1 MNLSSLQNVRAAS
14 AWGARWA
21 HPGWA
26 SLGAPMGASLG
37 APRTHGGLVGRTQ
50 GGTKAGKTCSPIPAT
65 WRFHGVSHATAAV
78 DWTEACF
85 RWFMSNPRRVLPQC
99 TQLVTRRTVER
110 KFLLRPSEEVCAI
123 FRYLIALLA
132 ARHGVAVH
140 AFVVLSNHLHLLKT
154 DGQAEMPAFMRDL
167 LAQATR
173 RLNCVL
179 DREGPLWDSRR
190 YSSVEVHGE
199 GAAWD
204 KLVYV
209 MTNPVKHGLVSRP
222 EDWPGLITLISEI
235 RAGKVTVER
244 PDLPCFRGSTLPR
257 HVELELAPPP
267 VLGHLS
273 REEYADQ
280 LEQHVLER
288 VRELNGCAL
297 SSNNA
302 PLGAERALE
311 ADPDDC
317 PVGCHQ
323 AGGLDPRISGLE
335 ESSAYHQ
342 ELLEELKEW
351 RRAYWEARRRW
362 SSDSRVEFPYGTYA
376 MRVHYNARVAPPP
389 RL

>member
-1 MNLSSLQNVRAAS
+1 
-14 AWGARWA
+14 
-21 HPGWA
+21 
-26 SLGAPMGASLG
+26 
-37 APRTHGGLVGRTQ
+37 
-50 GGTKAGKTCSPIPAT
+50 
-65 WRFHGVSHATAAV
+65 
-78 DWTEACF
+78 
-85 RWFMSNPRRVLPQC
+85 
-99 TQLVTRRTVER
+99 VEQR
-110 KFLLRPSEEVCAI
+110 FLLRPSEEACAI

-179 DREGPLWDSRR
+179 GREGPLWDARR

-209 MTNPVKHGLVSRP
+209 MTNPIKHGLVSRP

-244 PDLPCFRGSTLPR
+244 PDLPCFKGSTLPE
-257 HVELELAPPP
+257 HVELELLPPP
-267 VLGHLS
+267 ALGHLS

-280 LEQHVLER
+280 LERRVRER
-288 VRELNGCAL
+288 IRELNGLFL
-297 SSNNA
+297 SSDKA
-302 PLGAERALE
+302 PMGAERVLA
-311 ADPDDC
+311 ADPNDR
-317 PVGCHQ
+317 PVVHQ
-323 AGGLDPRISGLE
+323 EASGLDPRISSLE
-335 ESSAYHQ
+335 ESSAYHR

-351 RRAYWEARRRW
+351 RRAYWEARSRW
-362 SSDSRVEFPYGTYA
+362 SRDPRVEFPYGTYA
-376 MRVHYNARVAPPP
+376 MRVHYNARVAPPA